1 MYKLKAKRKDY
12 DWIWPAHNGLP
23 LYPDDYLN
31 DYIALDE
38 EIINGTAKV
47 LAIPLDLVFR
57 QTIRQFQI
65 HF

>member
-12 DWIWPAHNGLP
+12 DSIWPAHNGLP

-38 EIINGTAKV
+38 EIIEWNSKVFANTAGFGF
-47 LAIPLDLVFR
+47 PPE
-57 QTIRQFQI
+57 IRQFQI